1 MYFGR
6 RAGGRRKRGA
16 ASFSSQHNNISPER
30 FNARPVREIQSG
42 TLRMRRVFGVVCRR
56 ADEAKKREPTS

>member
-30 FNARPVREIQSG
+30 FNARPVREIQGS
-42 TLRMRRVFGVVCRR
+42 RHPHSEDVIFWV
-56 ADEAKKREPTS
+56 